1 MNRILVVGPSWV
13 GDMVMAQSLF
23 KALKKNQS
31 NCRIT
36 VLAPA
41 WSEPILARMPEVSAS
56 VTMPIGHGRLALGQ
70 RWRLGRSL
78 SGQFDQAIVLPGSY
92 KSALVPMF
100 AGIRRRT
107 GFRGEQR
114 YGLLNDLRQ
123 LDKKSLPYN
132 VQRFVALGLAPEES
146 AVPLDLIEQPA
157 LEINLDQRSELC
169 RRFDLAFEM
178 TTIALCPG
186 AEFGPAKQWPA
197 AHFAEVARHQLD
209 QGRQILILGSEK
221 DQSVA
226 GQICQQ
232 ATGCIDLAGKTTLG
246 EVIDLMSL
254 ASHVITNDS
263 GLLHVAAAVG
273 CHVVAIY
280 GSSSDA
286 FTPPLTQTA
295 DRLYLELS
303 CRPCY
308 QRSCPLGH
316 LDCLNKLDPS
326 RVVESIETSNARK
339 QTLN

>member
-1 MNRILVVGPSWV
+1 
-13 GDMVMAQSLF
+13 MVMAQSLF

-41 WSEPILARMPEVSAS
+41 WSKPILARMPEVSAS
-56 VTMPIGHGRLALGQ
+56 VTMPVGHGQLALGH
-70 RWRLGRSL
+70 RWQLGRSFN
-78 SGQFDQAIVLPGSY
+78 GQFDQAIILPGSY

-114 YGLLNDLRQ
+114 YGLLNDLRK
-123 LDKKSLPYN
+123 LDKKSLPHN
-132 VQRFVALGLAPEES
+132 VQRFVALGLAAGES
-146 AVPLDLIEQPA
+146 AVPLDLIEPPT
-157 LEINLDQRSELC
+157 LEIKLDQRSDLC
-169 RRFDLAFEM
+169 RRFSLASEV

-197 AHFAEVARHQLD
+197 AHFAEVARHQIN
-209 QGRQILILGSEK
+209 QGRQILIFGSKK
-221 DQSVA
+221 DQPVA
-226 GQICQQ
+226 EQICQQ
-232 ATGCIDLAGKTTLG
+232 AKGCVDLTGKTTLS

-263 GLLHVAAAVG
+263 GLMHVAAAVG
-273 CHVVAIY
+273 CYVVAIY

-286 FTPPLTQTA
+286 FTPPLTQSA

-326 RVVESIETSNARK
+326 RVISSIETSHARK
-339 QTLN
+339 QILI